1 MVTQIVSDVA
11 RRKKKSFLRLLLA
24 KHLVTL
30 TTTYLCKE
38 PPLDAML
45 LYIDMRWRNM
55 ASAHT
60 LDKAN
65 FISFR
70 GSRKTGAAPSGR
82 M

>member
-1 MVTQIVSDVA
+1 
-11 RRKKKSFLRLLLA
+11 
-24 KHLVTL
+24 
-30 TTTYLCKE
+30 
-38 PPLDAML
+38 ML
-45 LYIDMRWRNM
+45 LYIDMRWWNM

-82 M
+82 MWIIEEEGEDRRAGLSTVRPLCVWGW